1 MNDNPHS
8 INDPQPPSQFPQTGA
23 PRTQKNFW
31 TAKNLVIVSV
41 AAVVVLVGGYF
52 AMLQVAGLI
61 GAGAGKIVADDILEE
76 EYGAGATS
84 DDPDGD
90 GSAPT
95 RAVDPEQYRESLNKS
110 LAYLFEHKDQSSM
123 EVDETIDELYGM
135 VLPDEDDISDPN
147 LSRAQAIVNAQ
158 IIDLYTITTATD
170 KSEARNAVSGIV
182 YPGSAAEK
190 KLLAEI
196 DEGLPIIES
205 WVIVAASKVFPS
217 GSFSDTFRIDGGA
230 MQLVQ
235 LKNANGDMYQRVFLE
250 FESADGEYVS
260 NIIMGTFEPD
270 DDDYVG
276 DVTNWKP
283 ESN

>member
-1 MNDNPHS
+1 MNDNPHN
-8 INDPQPPSQFPQTGA
+8 INGPRPPSQFPPA
-23 PRTQKNFW
+23 EPPRKNFW
-31 TAKNLVIVSV
+31 TAKNLVVVSV

-61 GAGAGKIVADDILEE
+61 GAGAGKIVAEDLLEE
-76 EYGAGATS
+76 EQGEGATS
-84 DDPDGD
+84 DDPGGG
-90 GSAPT
+90 GSPTTT
-95 RAVDPEQYRESLNKS
+95 RAVGPGQYRESLNES
-110 LAYLFEHKDQSSM
+110 LAYLFERRDQSSVK
-123 EVDETIDELYGM
+123 VDETIDGLYGT

-158 IIDLYTITTATD
+158 IIDLYTVTTATD
-170 KSEARNAVSGIV
+170 KSEARSAVSGIV
-182 YPGSAAEK
+182 YPGSAAER

-205 WVIVAASKVFPS
+205 WVIVAASGVFTS
-217 GSFSDTFRIDGGA
+217 GSFSDTFKIDGGA
-230 MQLVQ
+230 TQLVQ

-260 NIIMGTFEPD
+260 NIIMGTFEPE

-283 ESN
+283 KSN